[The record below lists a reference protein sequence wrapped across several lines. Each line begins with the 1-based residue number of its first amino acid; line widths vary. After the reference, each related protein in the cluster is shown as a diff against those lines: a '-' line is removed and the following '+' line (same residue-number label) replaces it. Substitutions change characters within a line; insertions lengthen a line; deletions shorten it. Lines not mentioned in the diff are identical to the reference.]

1 MVELFISKQSDPTK
15 DPAFQKVVQAFLQTP
30 PKPHKGPAKKRAK
43 AKKAKAKPHVK

>member
-1 MVELFISKQSDPTK
+1 MTKPSDPTK

-43 AKKAKAKPHVK
+43 AKKAKAKPRVK